1 MSTAPLQTGR
11 LTMRALRVEMGWFL
25 AVDRWGQG
33 LAGEAVRAQLDY
45 AFGELE
51 VPQVWATVHVDNKKS
66 LALAARLGFAVR
78 GGGELGTGPH
88 SFFALE
94 RP

>member
-25 AVDRWGQG
+25 GVHRWGQG

-51 VPQVWATVHVDNKKS
+51 VPQVWATVHVDNKRS